1 MPKVQGHQLGGHCTP
16 LAPTAGGAAEELPR
30 ERREVVPKP
39 ETVNPGG
46 AANERSEVALPRL
59 FFFGGTASFLCP
71 CESNHLQQLTPDLK
85 KKRKEGKE
93 EKREERY
100 TRPGTA
106 ARGKCECELFRIEIP
121 VPTTRQGYSEQS
133 ASDTLMVN
141 FCCFIVSNKM
151 CIILF
156 SV

>member
-1 MPKVQGHQLGGHCTP
+1 VS
-16 LAPTAGGAAEELPR
+16 PTTYNNSHLILK
-30 ERREVVPKP
+30 RREKK
-39 ETVNPGG
+39 E
-46 AANERSEVALPRL
+46 
-59 FFFGGTASFLCP
+59 
-71 CESNHLQQLTPDLK
+71 

-121 VPTTRQGYSEQS
+121 VPTTRRGYSEQS
-133 ASDTLMVN
+133 ASETLMVN

-156 SV
+156 CV